1 MKNVIPLGTVFLS
14 LAITG
19 CAGLR
24 VSQERSGSAAQGN
37 GSGTAPMLDR
47 VPGIPMRVKVPVLVQ
62 ESKQWE
68 ERYEVALTLH
78 REGTEKPL
86 LSPGA
91 VTLRCATQ
99 AEAFR
104 EVAELRGK
112 LPASGTLL
120 EVTQVMNEAIEHLVK
135 QSDKTLGDC
144 RRPLANLLKQESRI
158 SATRYYITHVVP
170 LFGSGAGTFKLAGDG
185 TLTESTTSATDDTG
199 KTLLGL
205 FPIKEK
211 LSLRWGIT
219 APPVAVKKGLPPK
232 PAPAYLLDVTVTPK
246 PLIYT
251 YRKDLA
257 AAADDTVRTVP
268 AALTRDSK
276 DTELVS
282 VEAADEPPPPKPD
295 PKAFHLKGS
304 ITPPE
309 PAK

>member
-1 MKNVIPLGTVFLS
+1 MKNGIPLGAVCLS

-24 VSQERSGSAAQGN
+24 VSQERPVSTAQGDGSAA
-37 GSGTAPMLDR
+37 APVLDR
-47 VPGIPMRVKVPVLVQ
+47 VPGIPMRVKVPVLVH
-62 ESKQWE
+62 ETKQWE

-78 REGTEKPL
+78 REGTDKPL
-86 LSPGA
+86 LSPGS

-104 EVAELRGK
+104 EVADLRSK
-112 LPASGTLL
+112 LPESGTLL
-120 EVTQVMNEAIEHLVK
+120 EVTQAMNEAIERLVK
-135 QSDKTLGDC
+135 QSDKTLGEC
-144 RRPLANLLKQESRI
+144 RTPVANLLKQESRV
-158 SATRYYITHVVP
+158 SETRYYITHVVP

-185 TLTESTTSATDDTG
+185 TLTESTTSATDETG

-205 FPIKEK
+205 FPVKEK

-219 APPVAVKKGLPPK
+219 APPAAVKKGLPPK
-232 PAPAYLLDVTVTPK
+232 PTPLYLLDVTVTPK
-246 PLIYT
+246 PLVYT

-257 AAADDTVRTVP
+257 AAAGDTVRTVP
-268 AALTRDSK
+268 KALTRDDK
-276 DTELVS
+276 DAELVS
-282 VEAADEPPPPKPD
+282 VQAADEPPPPKPD